1 MKLDVLN
8 IQGTKTGRT
17 VELPDD
23 IFGIAP
29 NEHTVYLAVKQY
41 LANQR
46 QGTHKSK
53 ERWEINRTTKK
64 AFKQKGTGGARRGDM
79 KSPLVRGGARVF
91 GPRPRNYSFHLNRK
105 VRQLARKS
113 AFSVKAAAGQIMVV
127 ENFTF
132 DAPKT
137 KQMLSVLSNL
147 SILGKKTLIVTPEY
161 NTNVYMSGRNIEKVS
176 IEEARNLNTYQVMN
190 TQNLVLSEGAIS
202 KIVET
207 FA

>member
-8 IQGTKTGRT
+8 ITGSKTGRT

-113 AFSVKAAAGQIMVV
+113 AYSVRAAAGQIMVV
-127 ENFTF
+127 ENFSF

-137 KQMLSVLSNL
+137 AQVLTLLSNL
-147 SILGKKTLIVTPEY
+147 SLTGKKTLIVTPEY
-161 NTNVYMSGRNIEKVS
+161 NQNVYMSGRNIKKVS
-176 IEEARNLNTYQVMN
+176 IEEARNLSTYQVMN
-190 TQNLVLSEGAIS
+190 TQNLLLSEGAIS
-202 KIVET
+202 KIIET

>member
-113 AFSVKAAAGQIMVV
+113 AFSVKASAGQIMVV

-137 KQMLSVLSNL
+137 KQMLSVMSSL
-147 SILGKKTLIVTPEY
+147 SILGKKTLIVTPEH
-161 NTNVYMSGRNIEKVS
+161 NLNVYMSGRNIEKLS
-176 IEEARNLNTYQVMN
+176 IEEARNLSTYQIMN

>member
-137 KQMLSVLSNL
+137 KQMLAVLSNL
-147 SILGKKTLIVTPEY
+147 SILGKKTLIVTSEY

>member
-17 VELPDD
+17 VELPDA
-23 IFGIAP
+23 IFGITP

-53 ERWEINRTTKK
+53 ERNEIARTTKK

-79 KSPLVRGGARVF
+79 KSPLVRGGGRVF

-113 AFSVKAAAGQIMVV
+113 ALSAKAGAGQIVVV
-127 ENFTF
+127 ENFNF

-137 KQMLSVLSNL
+137 KQFVAMLANL
-147 SILGKKTLIVTPEY
+147 SLTGKKTLVVTPEH
-161 NTNVYMSGRNIEKVS
+161 NQNVYMSGRNIEKVS
-176 IEEARNLNTYQVMN
+176 IEEARNLSTYQVMN
-190 TQNLVLSEGAIS
+190 TQALVLSEGAIS